1 MFDIIYEA
9 TRQINTQIFFLS
21 ALLFFIG
28 YVFAPTAYYKNIR
41 WLIAYPMFVVRIMD
55 QFLKVSHHPLKIFI
69 IVMSLNTVSLFLNLL
84 SGWGVILPYLFII
97 YMGINIGVV
106 MYHTLE
112 GEFYYLELVNP
123 VAMIELPAA
132 WLSISMA
139 IQFNLTSFWGN
150 TSLPQIEFSRYFTYF
165 LVLVIP
171 MLFLAGVLETILIK
185 FGEKNKIGRN

>member
-9 TRQINTQIFFLS
+9 IRQINTHIFFLS
-21 ALLFFIG
+21 VLLFFIG
-28 YVFAPTAYYKNIR
+28 YAFAPTAYYKNIR
-41 WLIAYPMFVVRIMD
+41 WLTAYPMFVVKITD
-55 QFLKVSHHPLKIFI
+55 QFLKKHHHPLKILI
-69 IVMSLNTVSLFLNLL
+69 IVISLNTVSLLLNLL
-84 SGWGVILPYLFII
+84 SGWGLILPYLFII

-112 GEFYYLELVNP
+112 GEYYYLGLINP

-139 IQFNLTSFWGN
+139 IQFNLTNFWGN
-150 TSLPQIEFSRYFTYF
+150 TALPQIEFLRYLYYF
-165 LVLVIP
+165 LVLVMP

-185 FGEKNKIGRN
+185 LSEKNKTGQD